1 LYWGKDSRLKETLLA
16 KETRGKTTTA
26 RKRVRK
32 PRDPARIT
40 RRPRR
45 TTKKQEA
52 EQEIAASTSL
62 AYLSKADLRR
72 HIHEGLK
79 PYQHLADQA
88 GMHFLSYIIAM
99 AVEEASGE
107 TEKKG

>member
-1 LYWGKDSRLKETLLA
+1 MDKE
-16 KETRGKTTTA
+16 ERGKKPTA

-32 PRDPARIT
+32 PRKATSRVS

-45 TTKKQEA
+45 TTTTKKEQA
-52 EQEIAASTSL
+52 EKEMAASTSL

-79 PYQHLADQA
+79 PYQHLADHA
-88 GMHFLSYIIAM
+88 GMHFLSYLIAM
-99 AVEEASGE
+99 AVEEASSE
-107 TEKKG
+107 MEKK

>member
-1 LYWGKDSRLKETLLA
+1 MA
-16 KETRGKTTTA
+16 KEERGKKTPE
-26 RKRVRK
+26 RKQVRK
-32 PRDPARIT
+32 SKKVGRVT
-40 RRPRR
+40 KRPRR
-45 TTKKQEA
+45 ATKKQEA
-52 EQEIAASTSL
+52 QKQIAASKSL

-99 AVEEASGE
+99 AVEESSGRVA
-107 TEKKG
+107 KKSD

>member
-1 LYWGKDSRLKETLLA
+1 MA
-16 KETRGKTTTA
+16 KEIRGKKTTV

-32 PRDPARIT
+32 PVKAARVT
-40 RRPRR
+40 RRPRK

-52 EQEIAASTSL
+52 EQQIASSTSL

-88 GMHFLSYIIAM
+88 GMNFLSYLIAL
-99 AVEEASGE
+99 AVEEASSE
-107 TEKKG
+107 MEKK

>member
-1 LYWGKDSRLKETLLA
+1 MDKE
-16 KETRGKTTTA
+16 ERGKKPTA

-32 PRDPARIT
+32 PRKTGRVS

-52 EQEIAASTSL
+52 EKEIAASTSL

-79 PYQHLADQA
+79 PYQHLADHA
-88 GMHFLSYIIAM
+88 GMHFLSYLIAM
-99 AVEEASGE
+99 AVEEASSE
-107 TEKKG
+107 MEKK

>member
-1 LYWGKDSRLKETLLA
+1 MDKE
-16 KETRGKTTTA
+16 ERGKKPAA

-32 PRDPARIT
+32 PRKTGKVT
-40 RRPRR
+40 RRSKR

-52 EQEIAASTSL
+52 EQEMAASTSL

-79 PYQHLADQA
+79 PYQHLADHA
-88 GMHFLSYIIAM
+88 GMHFLSYLIAL
-99 AVEEASGE
+99 AVEESGSDM
-107 TEKKG
+107 EKK

>member
-1 LYWGKDSRLKETLLA
+1 MA
-16 KETRGKTTTA
+16 KEIRGKKATV

-32 PRDPARIT
+32 PVKTGRVT

-52 EQEIAASTSL
+52 EQQIAASTSL

-88 GMHFLSYIIAM
+88 GMNFLSYLIAL
-99 AVEEASGE
+99 AVEEASSE
-107 TEKKG
+107 MEKRKK

>member
-1 LYWGKDSRLKETLLA
+1 MA
-16 KETRGKTTTA
+16 KEVRGKKA
-26 RKRVRK
+26 VIRKRVRK
-32 PRDPARIT
+32 PAKTGRAT

-45 TTKKQEA
+45 VTKKQEA
-52 EQEIAASTSL
+52 EEQIAASTSL

-88 GMHFLSYIIAM
+88 GMNFLSYLIAL
-99 AVEEASGE
+99 AVDEAKSDM
-107 TEKKG
+107 EKK

>member
-1 LYWGKDSRLKETLLA
+1 MA
-16 KETRGKTTTA
+16 KEQRGKKPA
-26 RKRVRK
+26 VRKRVRK
-32 PRDPARIT
+32 PGKAARVT

-52 EQEIAASTSL
+52 EQEIAASNSL

-79 PYQHLADQA
+79 PFQHLADHA
-88 GMHFLSYIIAM
+88 GMHFLSYLIAM
-99 AVEEASGE
+99 AVEESSSE
-107 TEKKG
+107 LEKKR

>member
-1 LYWGKDSRLKETLLA
+1 MA
-16 KETRGKTTTA
+16 KEKRGKKTTV

-32 PRDPARIT
+32 PRDPGRVT

-52 EQEIAASTSL
+52 EKEIAASGSL
-62 AYLSKADLRR
+62 AYLSKADLQR

-99 AVEEASGE
+99 AVEESSSE
-107 TEKKG
+107 TDKKTDD

>member
-1 LYWGKDSRLKETLLA
+1 MDKE
-16 KETRGKTTTA
+16 ERGKKPTA
-26 RKRVRK
+26 RKRVRN
-32 PRDPARIT
+32 PRKTAKVS

-52 EQEIAASTSL
+52 EQEIAASASL

-79 PYQHLADQA
+79 PFQHLADHA
-88 GMHFLSYIIAM
+88 GMHFLSYLIAM
-99 AVEEASGE
+99 AVEESSSEA
-107 TEKKG
+107 KKK

>member
-1 LYWGKDSRLKETLLA
+1 MNKEDGEKKPTV
-16 KETRGKTTTA
+16 

-32 PRDPARIT
+32 PRKPGRIT

-45 TTKKQEA
+45 ITKKQEA
-52 EQEIAASTSL
+52 EKEIAASSSL

-88 GMHFLSYIIAM
+88 GMNFLSYIISM

-107 TEKKG
+107 TDKNR

>member
-1 LYWGKDSRLKETLLA
+1 MA
-16 KETRGKTTTA
+16 KEERGKKVTA

-32 PRDPARIT
+32 PSKPGRVT

-52 EQEIAASTSL
+52 EKEIASSSSL

-79 PYQHLADQA
+79 PYQHLADQS
-88 GMHFLSYIIAM
+88 GMNFLSYLIAM
-99 AVEEASGE
+99 AVDESSSD
-107 TEKKG
+107 TEKK

>member
-1 LYWGKDSRLKETLLA
+1 LDKE
-16 KETRGKTTTA
+16 ERGKKPPA

-32 PRDPARIT
+32 PRKATGRVS

-52 EQEIAASTSL
+52 EKEIASSASL

-79 PYQHLADQA
+79 PYQHLADHA
-88 GMHFLSYIIAM
+88 GMHFLSYLIAM
-99 AVEEASGE
+99 AVEESSSDM
-107 TEKKG
+107 EKK

>member
-1 LYWGKDSRLKETLLA
+1 MA
-16 KETRGKTTTA
+16 KQERGKKTTA

-32 PRDPARIT
+32 PRDPSRVT
-40 RRPRR
+40 RRPRK

-52 EQEIAASTSL
+52 EKQIAASDSL

-107 TEKKG
+107 SEKKS

>member
-1 LYWGKDSRLKETLLA
+1 MA
-16 KETRGKTTTA
+16 KEQPGKKATI

-32 PRDPARIT
+32 PAKTGRVT

-45 TTKKQEA
+45 TTKKEEA
-52 EQEIAASTSL
+52 EKELAASNSL

-79 PYQHLADQA
+79 PFQHLADHA
-88 GMHFLSYIIAM
+88 GMHFLSYLIAM
-99 AVEEASGE
+99 AVEEASSDVQ
-107 TEKKG
+107 KKRS

>member
-1 LYWGKDSRLKETLLA
+1 MA
-16 KETRGKTTTA
+16 KEEPGKKTPV

-32 PRDPARIT
+32 PRSTGRVT

-52 EQEIAASTSL
+52 EKEIATSTSL

-79 PYQHLADQA
+79 PYQHLANQA
-88 GMHFLSYIIAM
+88 GMHFLSYIISM
-99 AVEEASGE
+99 AVEEASSE
-107 TEKKG
+107 TEKKK

>member
-1 LYWGKDSRLKETLLA
+1 MAREERRKKPA
-16 KETRGKTTTA
+16 V

-32 PRDPARIT
+32 PRQTGRVT
-40 RRPRR
+40 RRPRK

-79 PYQHLADQA
+79 PFQHLADQA

-99 AVEEASGE
+99 AVDEASSD
-107 TEKKG
+107 TKKKS